1 MIKYNRN
8 LLIEKAKQC
17 FPNEDPQ
24 EIIAILDEYG
34 KEPYERELGRER
46 VQIAILILSGVN
58 TDQLREHMTMAKR
71 DYWDVLAYAEF
82 PEEMSKSTWKIGDQE
97 AVNNVRI
104 RDRQQ
109 YMNWLE
115 S

>member
-1 MIKYNRN
+1 MIKYTRT
-8 LLIEKAKQC
+8 LVLEKTKQC
-17 FPNEDPQ
+17 FPSEDLQ
-24 EIIAILDEYG
+24 KIIAILDEYG
-34 KEPYERELGRER
+34 TEPHERERER
-46 VQIAILILSGVN
+46 VQIAVLKLSGEN
-58 TDQLREHMTMAKR
+58 MDHLHEHVAMAKR
-71 DYWDVLAYAEF
+71 DYRDVLAYAEF